1 MFGFWNKKINN
12 IEIESDKIDSMLIYL
27 NSEIN
32 DAYKSMLDLIVN
44 EADRIA
50 LNNNRELVIKIYGEK
65 SVNLFSKCDESV
77 QRNFM
82 NFFQNKANNFQS
94 KMHSLIGSTLI
105 LSYMHSNATED
116 SAVLSIYVNQ
126 IIVELQSVYDNQ

>member
-50 LNNNRELVIKIYGEK
+50 LNNNRELVTKIYGEK

>member
-50 LNNNRELVIKIYGEK
+50 LNNNRELVIKTYGEK